1 MTKTVPP
8 ITQIVLHGAP
18 NDGGNNDL
26 PPPAVSPTPSHHSQH
41 RRGALILFQSRWKSF
56 KDAIKKGTGYS
67 TKPMEWSSS
76 LLNLSDHENSADD
89 DPDAILDDEDLTWL
103 SGQNGEDPLA
113 LILVDREP
121 STASQTSPNFTSSQ
135 ENVTRQYGLNSAN
148 KTDVPND
155 QTYRLKTYE
164 LSVQDS
170 QHGAIN
176 PITWIRYRAF
186 PWLKRAVLRYL
197 YPVFSDP
204 VVEDRYSERVYNS
217 QKFLAFV
224 CSIYLLISWI
234 IALTLLRKVEL
245 SDIIFFW
252 ALAPALTAP
261 LPFMIFYDV
270 PRRFPRFYQL
280 FLVLSVWSWSA
291 YLISFMELCRYY
303 GGGKPVFSCNSRD
316 FMNLFY
322 YMVALPVIALFGM
335 GQERLYATIAPIIMI
350 ITPSVLF
357 IPRKNPWIRY
367 ALEHIFLQ
375 ALLLYIHWKREIL
388 ERSVYYANKKV
399 KDTLIALHH
408 TRLHQSRVEAAR
420 ARSTSYIFH
429 EVRQPLNAAF
439 LAYQN
444 LAASITIKQEHLFEW
459 DTLRIKLISMSKL
472 LNDVLDQKRMDAGK
486 FEIVSRPFA
495 FHQVVRQTIFGCR
508 MAMDQK
514 QQEMIIDLDQNIDI
528 AARTA
533 SYQAKGKSEDETHR
547 AMAAFPAED
556 GIVSGDETRLT
567 QVLTNLVNNATKF
580 TPDHGKIRIKTQLL
594 SPVPLRPVAGP
605 SSSRIRTH
613 SRLLSAPTDGR
624 SQSSSGTLMNGPSK
638 WDDDT
643 NRLVVRIEVS
653 DTGCGISPSDVKDRA
668 LFSPYAQAGIG
679 RLQGG
684 SGTGLGVSLVRRIVK
699 LMGGRMGV
707 ESLPGAGTTF
717 WVEFPLRFTTGK
729 ESQRDPLP
737 PPLMS
742 SPMSSYSTGTKTRV
756 GSAGGSLTAAPPMSP
771 ENTQQIQAPP
781 TMPATEVVSAAS
793 KPKVGVDLSVLVV
806 DDDLALRGLLQR
818 LLQRLG
824 CRVETAENGKV
835 ALQKLGVDLQRGNE
849 PSISSSRL
857 LLSDD
862 PEA

>member
-8 ITQIVLHGAP
+8 TTQIVLHGAP
-18 NDGGNNDL
+18 NDGANDEL

-56 KDAIKKGTGYS
+56 KDAVKKGTGYS

-89 DPDAILDDEDLTWL
+89 DPDAILDDEELTWL

-121 STASQTSPNFTSSQ
+121 STASQASPHFTSSH
-135 ENVTRQYGLNSAN
+135 ENVPGQFGLNPAN
-148 KTDVPND
+148 KPDVPND

-164 LSVQDS
+164 PSVQDS
-170 QHGAIN
+170 QHGAIS

-204 VVEDRYSERVYNS
+204 VVEARYSERVYNS
-217 QKFLAFV
+217 QKVLPR
-224 CSIYLLISWI
+224 IP
-234 IALTLLRKVEL
+234 
-245 SDIIFFW
+245 W
-252 ALAPALTAP
+252 A
-261 LPFMIFYDV
+261 
-270 PRRFPRFYQL
+270 
-280 FLVLSVWSWSA
+280 S
-291 YLISFMELCRYY
+291 
-303 GGGKPVFSCNSRD
+303 K
-316 FMNLFY
+316 
-322 YMVALPVIALFGM
+322 
-335 GQERLYATIAPIIMI
+335 
-350 ITPSVLF
+350 
-357 IPRKNPWIRY
+357 
-367 ALEHIFLQ
+367 
-375 ALLLYIHWKREIL
+375 
-388 ERSVYYANKKV
+388 
-399 KDTLIALHH
+399 
-408 TRLHQSRVEAAR
+408 
-420 ARSTSYIFH
+420 
-429 EVRQPLNAAF
+429 F

-514 QQEMIIDLDQNIDI
+514 QQEMILDLDQNIDI

-533 SYQAKGKSEDETHR
+533 SYQAKGKSEDETYR
-547 AMAAFPAED
+547 AMAAIPAED
-556 GIVSGDETRLT
+556 GIVGGDETRLT

-594 SPVPLRPVAGP
+594 SPVPLRPVVGP
-605 SSSRIRTH
+605 SSSRMRTH
-613 SRLLSAPTDGR
+613 SRLLSAPTDAR
-624 SQSSSGTLMNGPSK
+624 SQSSSGTLMNGPGK

-653 DTGCGISPSDVKDRA
+653 DTGCGISSSDVKDRA

-742 SPMSSYSTGTKTRV
+742 SPMPSYSTEGTKTRV
-756 GSAGGSLTAAPPMSP
+756 GSAGGSLTAAPSMSP
-771 ENTQQIQAPP
+771 QSTQQTQDPL
-781 TMPATEVVSAAS
+781 TMPAAEAVPAAS
-793 KPKVGVDLSVLVV
+793 KPKVGADLSVLVV
-806 DDDLALRGLLQR
+806 DDDMALRGLLQR

-824 CRVETAENGKV
+824 CRVETAENGKL
-835 ALQKLGVDLQRGNE
+835 ALQKLGVDLQRRNE